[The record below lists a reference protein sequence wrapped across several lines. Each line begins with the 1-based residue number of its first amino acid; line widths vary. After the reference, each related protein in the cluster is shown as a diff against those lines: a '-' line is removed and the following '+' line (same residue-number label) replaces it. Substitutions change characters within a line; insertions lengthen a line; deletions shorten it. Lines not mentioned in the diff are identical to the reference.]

1 MPVVSLELENFKSY
15 GGIQKI
21 GPFSNFTCIIGPNG
35 AGKSNLMD
43 AISFVLGVHA
53 RDLRS
58 HQLKDLIFRSPTAA
72 SNARLSAS
80 ATLWLEPEV
89 NQDEEALA
97 TQPPALMQFTRK
109 ISAAGVGE
117 YLVNRQTVTRAGYE
131 KALADQ
137 GVLVQARNFLV
148 FQGDVEQLARKSP
161 SELVQLVETVAGS
174 AALAIDYEA
183 AAAAQA
189 EADQAAL
196 HQLQKQKGWK
206 TERRLWKEQKEE
218 AERFRELQRS
228 RASLQTEFYLWQL
241 HQIQQAV
248 TERSDQLKEVQE
260 ELAQQEGIESEAGV
274 ALQAA
279 KKESSAARRKTASV
293 DREVRLPYATRFQEL
308 EPQVVPAATAVQ
320 SWKKKVE
327 KDEKALEKQ
336 KTAAAKHDERVAGLH
351 EELESYRNTLADLEK
366 EYQEQTKG
374 QQIVLTAEQEEE
386 YQILKESAA
395 AAAAQAR
402 SVLKRFQQKLS
413 SSRAKADQITEQQQ
427 EAQDQVEQLKQSVQD
442 MQEKK
447 TTIQAVSRTKS

>member
-1 MPVVSLELENFKSY
+1 
-15 GGIQKI
+15 
-21 GPFSNFTCIIGPNG
+21 
-35 AGKSNLMD
+35 
-43 AISFVLGVHA
+43 
-53 RDLRS
+53 
-58 HQLKDLIFRSPTAA
+58 
-72 SNARLSAS
+72 
-80 ATLWLEPEV
+80 
-89 NQDEEALA
+89 
-97 TQPPALMQFTRK
+97 
-109 ISAAGVGE
+109 
-117 YLVNRQTVTRAGYE
+117 
-131 KALADQ
+131 
-137 GVLVQARNFLV
+137 
-148 FQGDVEQLARKSP
+148 
-161 SELVQLVETVAGS
+161 
-174 AALAIDYEA
+174 
-183 AAAAQA
+183 
-189 EADQAAL
+189 
-196 HQLQKQKGWK
+196 
-206 TERRLWKEQKEE
+206 
-218 AERFRELQRS
+218 
-228 RASLQTEFYLWQL
+228 
-241 HQIQQAV
+241 
-248 TERSDQLKEVQE
+248 
-260 ELAQQEGIESEAGV
+260 LAQQEGIESEAGV

-293 DREVRLPYATRFQEL
+293 DKEVRLPYATRFQEL

-320 SWKKKVE
+320 SWKKKFE